1 MAGEKIDGATRARLE
16 SVGREVVRASG
27 ADEREAEAAA
37 RSPFLYARVRASIEA
52 ERRRREQG
60 EGWLG
65 LLTVAWRAVP
75 ALALVAVASL
85 ALFLSAGSGEV
96 ASAAGFVEEAVLG
109 ERGGDI
115 EQAVFAGTRAPSR
128 DEVLGTIIGGEE
140 REGAR

>member
-1 MAGEKIDGATRARLE
+1 MAGEKIAGATRERLE

-60 EGWLG
+60 EGWFG

-75 ALALVAVASL
+75 ALSLVAILAL
-85 ALFLSAGSGEV
+85 ALFLSAGSGDM
-96 ASAAGFVEEAVLG
+96 ASAAGFAEEALLS

-115 EQAVFAGTRAPSR
+115 EQVVFTETRAPSR
-128 DEVLGTIIGGEE
+128 DEVLGTIIGAEE